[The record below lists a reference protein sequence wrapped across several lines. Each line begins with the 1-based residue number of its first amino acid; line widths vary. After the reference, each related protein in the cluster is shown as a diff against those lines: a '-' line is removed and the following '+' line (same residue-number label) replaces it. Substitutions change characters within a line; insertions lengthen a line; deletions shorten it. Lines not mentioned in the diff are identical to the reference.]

1 MNQNTILQSDLLDII
16 FQNRNKDYGAY
27 ALRKSYN
34 RRMRIALLLMMAL
47 CVLLCLLFLH
57 KPSSIAKVQST
68 ILQGPDSKLVNYR
81 PPSQPAHKMAV
92 NIIHPKKINPNELPP
107 RIVDSINI
115 NKLPATP
122 IETIQSINPASVSEI
137 NFPGG
142 NDEGSGKNL
151 KIDAEAHAV
160 LPAAKI
166 NKEEP
171 ADVADIMPQYPG
183 GVKALLDFLKKNL
196 HAPQDVEEGD
206 EVLVKVKFVVDYNG
220 KMESFNIIKSGG
232 DEFDNEVIRVLKK
245 MPLWIPGKSN
255 GENVSVYYVVP
266 VKFTS
271 EF

>member
-1 MNQNTILQSDLLDII
+1 
-16 FQNRNKDYGAY
+16 
-27 ALRKSYN
+27 
-34 RRMRIALLLMMAL
+34 
-47 CVLLCLLFLH
+47 
-57 KPSSIAKVQST
+57 
-68 ILQGPDSKLVNYR
+68 
-81 PPSQPAHKMAV
+81 
-92 NIIHPKKINPNELPP
+92 
-107 RIVDSINI
+107 
-115 NKLPATP
+115 
-122 IETIQSINPASVSEI
+122 
-137 NFPGG
+137 
-142 NDEGSGKNL
+142 
-151 KIDAEAHAV
+151 
-160 LPAAKI
+160 
-166 NKEEP
+166 
-171 ADVADIMPQYPG
+171 MPQYPG